1 MIDILT
7 ILFFV
12 FLHFV
17 FNSILLIEYKNDFE
31 FIKKKWGVMFIL
43 LFGWVFLSV
52 LLITLFIGMCFA
64 ALYESSSL
72 LFKRGDDV

>member
-17 FNSILLIEYKNDFE
+17 FNSILLIEYKNDFK

-52 LLITLFIGMCFA
+52 LLITLFIGLCFF
-64 ALYESSSL
+64 ALYDSFSL
-72 LFKRGDDV
+72 LFKGDDDV

>member
-1 MIDILT
+1 MIDVLI

-17 FNSILLIEYKNDFE
+17 FNSILLIEYKNDFK
-31 FIKKKWGVMFIL
+31 FLKKKWGKIFFL

-52 LLITLFIGMCFA
+52 LLISLMIGLCFF
-64 ALYESSSL
+64 ALHDSFSL
-72 LFKRGDDV
+72 LFKRKDDV